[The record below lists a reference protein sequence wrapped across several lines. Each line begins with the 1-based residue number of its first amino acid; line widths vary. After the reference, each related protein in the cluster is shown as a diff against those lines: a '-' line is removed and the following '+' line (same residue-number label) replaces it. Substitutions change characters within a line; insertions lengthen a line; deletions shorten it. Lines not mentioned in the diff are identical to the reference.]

1 MKKRKT
7 KADEILTDPEIQR
20 TLALGRTADEL
31 REVTILSSLLR
42 GLRGRVMP
50 RLRKQKCAVVV
61 HRDPR
66 DVARRFL
73 RRFLGGQWHVGGNH
87 IARMNYGPGI
97 AFDAEWRNDRASEV
111 KAWLINV
118 PLAWDV
124 SKE

>member
-1 MKKRKT
+1 MTKLKT
-7 KADEILTDPEIQR
+7 KDDEILADPTIQR
-20 TLALGRTADEL
+20 ALANGRSADEL
-31 REVTILSSLLR
+31 HEVNVLSALLR
-42 GLRGRVMP
+42 GIRGRVMP

-87 IARMNYGPGI
+87 IARMKYGPGI
-97 AFDAEWRNDRASEV
+97 GFDAGWRNDRACEV

>member
-1 MKKRKT
+1 MLANPT
-7 KADEILTDPEIQR
+7 IQR
-20 TLALGRTADEL
+20 ALALGRQADEIEEA
-31 REVTILSSLLR
+31 RILSALLR
-42 GLRGRVMP
+42 GMRGRVMP
-50 RLRKQKCAVVV
+50 RLRRQACAVVV

-97 AFDAEWRNDRASEV
+97 SFDAGWRNDNPCEV

-118 PLAWDV
+118 PLVWPSSA
-124 SKE
+124 E